1 MERNQMMVQQFD
13 NKAVIVPLLAK
24 GGTYKFKVGK
34 RNCEIPACVERFI
47 IYLLYRGETKG
58 QTRAQRREYEYLM
71 DLSATVRSYI
81 IGRAT
86 PIDINAVEKVF
97 VEEHPVLEV
106 LPKFRYE
113 DVQAYAHP
121 EHGIGIIDP
130 YRGSWVF
137 SREFELQLIDR
148 IHRKKEILADILWYV
163 EQYNMWLPKSETP
176 YTYIVN
182 MFLIQHGIIPDKY
195 EFHSQ
200 GWLEGLGIIGVIGGI
215 FLIGY
220 LGIAV
225 NPWFLLLYAVL
236 GIPLYNMTNTVSK
249 L

>member
-13 NKAVIVPLLAK
+13 DKAVIVPLLAK

-34 RNCEIPACVERFI
+34 HNCEIPACVER
-47 IYLLYRGETKG
+47 YMVYMLYRGETKN
-58 QTRAQRREYEYLM
+58 QPRAQRREYEYLV
-71 DLSATVRSYI
+71 DLSSLVRSYMI
-81 IGRAT
+81 RRAT

-113 DVQAYAHP
+113 DVPAYGHP
-121 EHGIGIIDP
+121 EHGIGVIDAH
-130 YRGSWVF
+130 RNTWVF
-137 SREFELQLIDR
+137 SHEFELEILER
-148 IHRKKEILADILWYV
+148 IHRKKDILADILWYV
-163 EQYNMWLPKSETP
+163 EQYAMGLPDDDNP
-176 YTYIVN
+176 YTYIMY
-182 MFLIQHGIIPDKY
+182 MFLVQHGIIPRKY
-195 EFHSQ
+195 DLHST
-200 GWLEGLGIIGVIGGI
+200 GWAQALGIIGVVGGI

-236 GIPLYNMTNTVSK
+236 GIPLYNMSNAASK